1 MTDPQHGRPA
11 GATQAPRT
19 ADFEAMYAGT
29 PPWDTGRPQPAF
41 LALAEAGAVQGRV
54 LDVGCGTGEHVLM
67 AARLGLPATGIDTAP
82 TAIASAE
89 RKARDRGLSAR
100 FLRWN
105 ALELATLGELFDTVL
120 DCGLFHVFDDDER
133 ALFAESLRTVLRP
146 GGRYFMLCFSELQPG
161 VWGPRRVR
169 QDEIRATFRD
179 GWRIDSI
186 EAAEMDVTI
195 SPDRV
200 QAWLAMLT
208 RT

>member
-1 MTDPQHGRPA
+1 MTDPQHGRP

-146 GGRYFMLCFSELQPG
+146 GGRYFMLCFSERQPG

-186 EAAEMDVTI
+186 EAAEIDVTI